1 VPARCPRGG
10 TLPRKR
16 VGKIARLRAIGIS
29 VPGNFAHPTSGGQ
42 VSMKLMRALLAAA
55 LVLPAV
61 PACAQFYKNKTLT
74 LLVNYGVGGNADTE
88 ARIYQHYLPKYIAG
102 NPTVITR
109 NAPGAGGAAAMN
121 LLGLNIASQPDG
133 LTAGYFTTSATTSLT
148 EDPVLRIKLY
158 EFNAISAAS
167 GFNVV
172 YARRD
177 IVPGGMTRP
186 GDIAKA
192 KNVYAGGYARGTS
205 HDTRLRL
212 ALEIMGLPYTMVTGF
227 PGTAQINKAMLQ
239 NEVNFTGSSLPG
251 YHTQVIP
258 QIINPGVGMA
268 VFQFP
273 AIGPDGNPVGDPT
286 LERAGIQTFDKVY
299 AQAFGHPPASP
310 KFDALLLMND
320 ISTKL
325 QRIVVLP
332 KGAPAEAV
340 EALRTAFNALGQ
352 DKDFVEDYMRV
363 TGEEPDLIKADSI
376 EPLFQRMRHVDPEV
390 VRILKESVAE

>member
-1 VPARCPRGG
+1 MGCRVKPGNDDWARDDDRGG
-10 TLPRKR
+10 
-16 VGKIARLRAIGIS
+16 ARLEIGS
-29 VPGNFAHPTSGGQ
+29 RD
-42 VSMKLMRALLAAA
+42 MLMRALLAAA

-109 NAPGAGGAAAMN
+109 NAPGAGGAAAVN
-121 LLGLNIASQPDG
+121 QLGLNIASQPDG

-148 EDPVLRIKLY
+148 EDPVLRVKLY
-158 EFNAISAAS
+158 EFSAIGAAA

-177 IVPGGMTRP
+177 IVAGGMTKP
-186 GDIAKA
+186 ADIAKA
-192 KNVYAGGYARGTS
+192 KNIYAGGYARGTS

-258 QIINPGVGMA
+258 QIINPGVGMT

-273 AIGPDGNPVGDPT
+273 AIGPDGTPIGDPT
-286 LERAGIQTFDKVY
+286 LERAGIATFDKVY
-299 AQAFGHPPASP
+299 AQAFGKPPSGR

-332 KGAPAEAV
+332 RGAPQEAV
-340 EALRTAFNALGQ
+340 EALRAAFNALGQ
-352 DKDFVEDYMRV
+352 DKDFIEDYMRV
-363 TGEEPDLIKADSI
+363 TGEEPDLIKAELI
-376 EPLFQRMRHVDPEV
+376 EPLFQRMRHVDPEI

>member
-1 VPARCPRGG
+1 MASSRSRETMPCNEFLEYPADRSRD
-10 TLPRKR
+10 
-16 VGKIARLRAIGIS
+16 
-29 VPGNFAHPTSGGQ
+29 
-42 VSMKLMRALLAAA
+42 MLMRALLGAA
-55 LVLPAV
+55 LVLPAM
-61 PACAQFYKNKTLT
+61 PADAQFYKGKTLT

-102 NPTVITR
+102 TPTVIIR
-109 NAPGAGGAAAMN
+109 NMPGAGGAAAIN
-121 LLGLNIASQPDG
+121 QLGLNIASQPDG

-148 EDPVLRIKLY
+148 EDPSLRVKLY
-158 EFNAISAAS
+158 DFSVIGAAG

-177 IVPGGMTRP
+177 IVPGGMAKP
-186 GDIAKA
+186 ADIVKA
-192 KNVYAGGYARGTS
+192 RNVYAGGYARSTS

-258 QIINPGVGMA
+258 QIINPGVGMTL
-268 VFQFP
+268 FQFP
-273 AIGPDGNPVGDPT
+273 AMGPDGTPVGDPT
-286 LERAGIQTFDKVY
+286 LERAGVQTFDKVY
-299 AQAFGHPPASP
+299 AQAFGKPPASR

-325 QRIVVLP
+325 QRLVVLP
-332 KGAPAEAV
+332 KGAPPEAV
-340 EALRTAFNALGQ
+340 EARRSAFNALGQ
-352 DKDFVEDYMRV
+352 DPDFIADYMRV
-363 TGEEPDLIKADSI
+363 TGEEPDLVKAEAI
-376 EPLFQRMRHVDPEV
+376 EPLFQRMRHLDPEV

>member
-1 VPARCPRGG
+1 MRAPTGRTTSAGRWAAAPSRARSC
-10 TLPRKR
+10 
-16 VGKIARLRAIGIS
+16 IS
-29 VPGNFAHPTSGGQ
+29 D
-42 VSMKLMRALLAAA
+42 MLMRALLAAA

-61 PACAQFYKNKTLT
+61 PAGAQFYKSKTLT

-88 ARIYQHYLPKYIAG
+88 ARIYQHYLPRYIAG
-102 NPTVITR
+102 NPTVIPR
-109 NAPGAGGAAAMN
+109 NAPGAGGAAAIN
-121 LLGLNIASQPDG
+121 QLGLNIASQADG

-148 EDPVLRIKLY
+148 DDPVLRVKLY
-158 EFNAISAAS
+158 EFSVIGAAG

-177 IVPGGMTRP
+177 IVPGGVTKP
-186 GDIAKA
+186 ADIARA
-192 KNVYAGGYARGTS
+192 KNIYAGGYARSTS

-258 QIINPGVGMA
+258 QIINPGVGMT

-273 AIGPDGNPVGDPT
+273 AIGPDGTPIGDPT
-286 LERAGIQTFDKVY
+286 LERAGIETFDKVY
-299 AQAFGHPPASP
+299 AQAFGHPPMSP

-340 EALRTAFNALGQ
+340 EALRAAFAALGQ
-352 DKDFVEDYMRV
+352 DKEFINDYMRV
-363 TGEEPDLIKADSI
+363 TGEEPDLVKAELI

>member
-1 VPARCPRGG
+1 M
-10 TLPRKR
+10 
-16 VGKIARLRAIGIS
+16 RL
-29 VPGNFAHPTSGGQ
+29 
-42 VSMKLMRALLAAA
+42 LLRALLAAT
-55 LVLPAV
+55 LVLPAGT
-61 PACAQFYKNKTLT
+61 ASAQFYKGKTLT

-88 ARIYQHYLPKYIAG
+88 ARIYQHYLPRYIAG

-109 NAPGAGGAAAMN
+109 NAPGAGGAAAIN
-121 LLGLNIASQPDG
+121 QLGLNIASPPDG

-148 EDPVLRIKLY
+148 EDPVLRVKLY
-158 EFNAISAAS
+158 DFNAIGAAG

-177 IVPGGMTRP
+177 IVPGGMTKP
-186 GDIAKA
+186 ADIAKA
-192 KNVYAGGYARGTS
+192 RNVYAGGYARSTS

-239 NEVNFTGSSLPG
+239 NEVNFSGSSLPG
-251 YHTQVIP
+251 YNTQVIP
-258 QIINPGVGMA
+258 QIIKPGVGMT

-273 AIGPDGNPVGDPT
+273 AIGPDGLPVGDPA

-299 AQAFGHPPASP
+299 AQAFGKPPAGP

-325 QRIVVLP
+325 QRLMVLP
-332 KGAPAEAV
+332 KGAPPEAV
-340 EALRTAFNALGQ
+340 AALRTAFNALAQ
-352 DKDFVEDYMRV
+352 DQEFIADYMRV
-363 TGEEPDLIKADSI
+363 TGEEPDLVRAEAI
-376 EPLFQRMRHVDPEV
+376 EPLFQRMRHLDPEV

>member
-1 VPARCPRGG
+1 ML
-10 TLPRKR
+10 T
-16 VGKIARLRAIGIS
+16 
-29 VPGNFAHPTSGGQ
+29 
-42 VSMKLMRALLAAA
+42 RALLAAA
-55 LVLPAV
+55 LVLPAA
-61 PACAQFYKNKTLT
+61 PAGAQFYKGKTLT

-88 ARIYQHYLPKYIAG
+88 ARIYQHYLPKYIVG
-102 NPTVITR
+102 NPTVIIR

-121 LLGLNIASQPDG
+121 QLGLNIASQPDG

-158 EFNAISAAS
+158 DFSVIGAAG

-177 IVPGGMTRP
+177 IVPGGMTKP
-186 GDIAKA
+186 ADIVRA

-268 VFQFP
+268 LFQFP
-273 AIGPDGNPVGDPT
+273 AIGPDGKPVGDPA
-286 LERAGIQTFDKVY
+286 LERAGIATFDKVY
-299 AQAFGHPPASP
+299 AQAFGKPPSGR
-310 KFDALLLMND
+310 KFEALLLMND

-325 QRIVVLP
+325 QRLVVLP
-332 KGAPAEAV
+332 RGAPAEAV
-340 EALRTAFNALGQ
+340 DALRTAFDALGQ
-352 DKDFVEDYMRV
+352 DKDFIQDYMRV
-363 TGEEPDLIKADSI
+363 TGEEPDLVKAELI
-376 EPLFQRMRHVDPEV
+376 EPLFQRMRHVDPET

>member
-1 VPARCPRGG
+1 
-10 TLPRKR
+10 
-16 VGKIARLRAIGIS
+16 
-29 VPGNFAHPTSGGQ
+29 
-42 VSMKLMRALLAAA
+42 MLMRALLAAA

-61 PACAQFYKNKTLT
+61 PASAQFYKSKTLT

-88 ARIYQHYLPKYIAG
+88 ARIYQHYLPRHIAG
-102 NPTVITR
+102 NPTVIIR
-109 NAPGAGGAAAMN
+109 NAPGAGGAAAIN
-121 LLGLNIASQPDG
+121 QLGLNIASQPDG

-148 EDPVLRIKLY
+148 DDPVLRVKLH
-158 EFNAISAAS
+158 EFSVIGAAG

-186 GDIAKA
+186 ADIVKA
-192 KNVYAGGYARGTS
+192 KSVYAGGYARSTS

-227 PGTAQINKAMLQ
+227 QGTAQVNKAMLQ

-258 QIINPGVGMA
+258 QIINPGVGMT

-273 AIGPDGNPVGDPT
+273 AIGPDGAPVGDPA
-286 LERAGIQTFDKVY
+286 LERAGIMTFDKVY
-299 AQAFGHPPASP
+299 AQAFGKPPASR

-325 QRIVVLP
+325 QRLVVLP
-332 KGAPAEAV
+332 KGSPPDALD
-340 EALRTAFNALGQ
+340 ALRKAFNALGQ
-352 DKDFVEDYMRV
+352 DKNFIEDFMRV
-363 TGEEPDLIKADSI
+363 IGEEPDLVKAEAI
-376 EPLFQRMRHVDPEV
+376 EPLFQRMRHVDPEI